1 MGRESKISKFFL
13 YGADKRDKIDKLDKS
28 RGESIDQGGRPFA
41 LVRARAARAFD
52 GNAHSP
58 RVNLGGACFIDAF
71 DVALRGEFSLG
82 GQYEI
87 FFSR

>member
-28 RGESIDQGGRPFA
+28 RGESIDRGGAPSA
-41 LVRARAARAFD
+41 PVRARAARAFD
-52 GNAHSP
+52 GNAYSP
-58 RVNLGGACFIDAF
+58 RDRLGGACFIDAF
-71 DVALRGEFSLG
+71 DVALRGDFSLG
-82 GQYEI
+82 GHNEI